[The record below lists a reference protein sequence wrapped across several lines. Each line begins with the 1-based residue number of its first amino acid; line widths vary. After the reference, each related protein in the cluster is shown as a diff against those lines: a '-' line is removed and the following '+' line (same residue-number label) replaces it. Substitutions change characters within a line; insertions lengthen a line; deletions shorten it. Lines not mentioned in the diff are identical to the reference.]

1 MDGHRVGSR
10 SAGQGAGD
18 AQRKAKRAPQRRALY
33 QQTAE
38 ALRGILR
45 ETEPGAFLPSEPM
58 LAEQL
63 GVSRATLR
71 EAMRSFEERGWIVRR
86 QGVGTLVSAPPPM
99 IEAGLE
105 VLESLETLAR
115 RSGLAVD
122 TGDLAV
128 QERLPTRE
136 EAALMRLALDAK
148 VVQISRVMLADRR
161 PVAYLVDTL
170 PAGYLRQSD
179 LARGFR
185 GSVLDL
191 LLRAD
196 PTSLA
201 HSRTEI
207 TAVSAPPAVARPMR
221 ILRGDVLL
229 KMDACLYLSSGEVV
243 DRSESFFLPGVFR
256 FHVVR
261 RIGRLG

>member
-1 MDGHRVGSR
+1 MDGRRVGSR

-38 ALRGILR
+38 ALHGILR

-122 TGDLAV
+122 TGDLAI
-128 QERLPTRE
+128 QERFPSRE
-136 EAALMRLALDAK
+136 EASVMGLALDAK
-148 VVQISRVMLADRR
+148 VVQVSRVMLADGR
-161 PVAYLVDTL
+161 PVAYLVDIL
-170 PAGYLRQSD
+170 PAGTLRQSD
-179 LARGFR
+179 FEGSFH